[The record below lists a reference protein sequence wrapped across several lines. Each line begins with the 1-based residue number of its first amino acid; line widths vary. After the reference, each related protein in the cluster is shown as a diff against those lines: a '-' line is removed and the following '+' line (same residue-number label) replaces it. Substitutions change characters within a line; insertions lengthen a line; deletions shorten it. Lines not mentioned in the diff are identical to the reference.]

1 MPFLRLPKMNCL
13 LTTNRLTMCRCQSRW
28 SRAKPSFGFETC
40 HCVDAKPSP
49 ESRNAIVCMQ
59 SFPGK
64 SEMPLFARKAFRESW
79 KCHCL
84 HAKPSG
90 KVGNAIVCMQ
100 SLPGKLEMTLLA
112 RKAFP
117 ESRRSHC
124 LHARPFPESRRSHCL
139 HARPFPEFPTNL
151 CTYAMPSFGSWCGIC

>member
-49 ESRNAIVCMQ
+49 ESR
-59 SFPGK
+59 
-64 SEMPLFARKAFRESW
+64 

-84 HAKPSG
+84 HAKLPR
-90 KVGNAIVCMQ
+90 KVGNAIVCTQ
-100 SLPGKLEMTLLA
+100 SLPGKSEKTLFACKTISGISDKPLHV
-112 RKAFP
+112 RNAFI
-117 ESRRSHC
+117 RILVWNLLNGGNRS
-124 LHARPFPESRRSHCL
+124 
-139 HARPFPEFPTNL
+139 
-151 CTYAMPSFGSWCGIC
+151 